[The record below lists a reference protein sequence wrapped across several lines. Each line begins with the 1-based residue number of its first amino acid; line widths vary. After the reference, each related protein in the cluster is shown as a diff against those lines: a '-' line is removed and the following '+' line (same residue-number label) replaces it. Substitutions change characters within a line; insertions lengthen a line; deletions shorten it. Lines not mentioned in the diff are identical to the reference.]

1 MAINWLSKLRDV
13 ATAAS
18 EVLQE
23 VARQADETQ
32 RLREDVRRVQE
43 DAERANLARRAAQF
57 TGRSAAPAAFGQQSN
72 AAPRPAQSDEL
83 RNSMKGDPSA
93 RLSDILRQRTE
104 MAEKLKKVE
113 DAANA
118 EIKRRVEGRQGSDY
132 HKAYTAAA
140 DQFWAPVTRLRQER
154 QQREQVWDRE
164 EAALL
169 KSLPASAGLQ
179 TLIDIILK
187 PEGGFRLVNYVP
199 TEIKQAL
206 RARSPEERGELFDLI
221 DLAQKTLNWDDA
233 PIKLL
238 THGSHLASV
247 SRIGL
252 GAELV
257 RAELLQ
263 AGFEMNP
270 ERATS
275 TLSMLANE
283 KTALRLKGWATDRF
297 TAKQNIHAIRDME
310 RAVKKGLFDLPEA
323 ARQDA
328 GRIIELMGEN
338 RYGAYGGKGPE
349 RTDIAVIKSLR
360 LLAGTGQQEN
370 FYQRVKDYPPAQY
383 PSIELHM
390 PTADKAAF
398 WDDVLVE
405 FGVMYEDFN
414 RARKGAREANWLF
427 DRRLFDEKFGPHD
440 GKGVFSFGWWAR
452 NTKGEE
458 GFDKDNNSHTG
469 RVFAR
474 ETEFGS
480 SVLMTPADTAELR
493 TQANTVAKDWPYLH
507 SGAGV
512 PFIKLFELGGND
524 PNGALISHVATAADG
539 PPTATWLKETDKALN
554 AAGSES
560 ALEAF
565 RSWIASLFVTTAPE
579 VDGQLVNDL
588 KRYSNA
594 FSQYGARYWPAEL
607 PATGTE
613 AYRLAVRQS
622 ALKVLLAP
630 GFAFRAPPS
639 DAKTWSDKTYL
650 LYSAPSENNLAV
662 IRGIALALSRY
673 PSGQATPLLE
683 DMAARMICRD
693 DRGRQYIRGDKGFA
707 ACVWSLGEIG
717 TREAAGALGRLRR
730 KTPDKKALAAIN
742 RALAKVGDELGMPVD
757 EMQELAMSD
766 WDIGD
771 DGIRVVQLGELMA
784 ELRVTSSK
792 KAELRTID
800 AKGKSSR
807 GISKAFKALEG
818 GAEIAAELEE
828 AVKDIAEIL
837 PEARRRLER
846 SWREARSWSF
856 TGWQDRIMG
865 NGLLRMLAERLIWRF
880 VGPEGASFVAIPSH
894 GALLDHNAAPCP
906 QPDDA
911 WTVHLWHPLDSD
923 AETVE
928 AWRTHLIGRRIRQ
941 PIVQAWRPIY
951 VLTAAELNTRTYSN
965 RFAAHVLEQA
975 PAMAL
980 LKSRGWQAFNRTMQG
995 NSVEH
1000 ERVRVILPH
1009 YKVAAEYWVSGVGTR
1024 IQDGKAAE
1032 AGGELFAFIA
1042 TDRVAFYA
1050 LDAKCVQPEGDPIP
1064 VNAVPAR
1071 AFTEILYDIDTI
1083 VGRTS
1088 IGNDRHWQDGGAN
1101 ARHPVSENAQFV
1113 GYRDRYSSGKSS
1125 EMANTRRAVIKSLLP
1140 SMAIAEQCSIG
1151 DEYLIVDGKLNSY
1164 KIHFGSGNIRIMPN
1178 DQYLCIVPKR
1188 EVSERVSYVP
1198 FEGDEILSV
1207 ILSKA
1212 MMLVDDDKIE
1222 DASILHQ
1229 LRRIKA
1235 A

>member
-1 MAINWLSKLRDV
+1 MAIDWLGKLRSM
-13 ATAAS
+13 AQTAS
-18 EVLQE
+18 GVLQDA
-23 VARQADETQ
+23 ARQAEGRDRDET
-32 RLREDVRRVQE
+32 RRNQ
-43 DAERANLARRAAQF
+43 DAADQANLARRAAQL
-57 TGRSAAPAAFGQQSN
+57 TGRSAVAGAFGQQSN
-72 AAPRPAQSDEL
+72 SARRPDQADSV
-83 RNSMKGDPSA
+83 RPSAIGDPSA
-93 RLSDILRQRTE
+93 RLSAILQERSA
-104 MAEKLKKVE
+104 MAERLKKVE

-118 EIKRRVEGRQGSDY
+118 EIKRRVDGRQGSDY

-140 DQFWAPVTRLRQER
+140 NEFWAPVTRLRHEKQER
-154 QQREQVWDRE
+154 DRVCDRE

-169 KSLPASAGLQ
+169 KTLPPSSGLQ
-179 TLIDIILK
+179 ALADLILM
-187 PEGGFRLVNYVP
+187 PEGGFRFGSYLTAEY
-199 TEIKQAL
+199 KQSL
-206 RARSPEERGELFDLI
+206 RALSPERRGELFDVI
-221 DLAQKTLNWDDA
+221 DLAQRTLNWGDA
-233 PIKLL
+233 PIKCV
-238 THGSHLASV
+238 THMLPIWSV
-247 SRIGL
+247 SRIGV

-263 AGFEMNP
+263 GGFEMTP
-270 ERATS
+270 ERAILA
-275 TLSMLANE
+275 LSMLANE
-283 KTALRLKGWATDRF
+283 KTALRIKRWATDKY
-297 TAKQNIHAIRDME
+297 TAKQNLHAIRDIE
-310 RAVKKGLFDLPEA
+310 RAVKKGLFDLPDT
-323 ARQDA
+323 AREDA
-328 GRIIELMGEN
+328 GRIVELMGEDRYN
-338 RYGAYGGKGPE
+338 RGGRGGPE
-349 RTDIAVIKSLR
+349 RTDVPVIKTLR
-360 LLAGTGQQEN
+360 VLAGTGQQQN
-370 FYQRVKDYPPAQY
+370 FYQRVKDYPATQFPNLQL
-383 PSIELHM
+383 IM
-390 PTADKAAF
+390 PTPEKATF

-405 FGVMYEDFN
+405 FGMMHDDFM
-414 RARKGAREANWLF
+414 RARSGIREANWLF

-440 GKGVFSFGWWAR
+440 GKGVFSFGWWTR
-452 NTKGEE
+452 DTKGEE
-458 GFDKDNNSHTG
+458 GFDKDYNSYASK
-469 RVFAR
+469 VFAGQS
-474 ETEFGS
+474 EFADKA
-480 SVLMTPADTAELR
+480 VMTPAYTAELR
-493 TQANTVAKDWPYLH
+493 EQAKTVAKDWPYLH
-507 SGAGV
+507 SGPGV
-512 PFIKLFELGGND
+512 PFIKLFELDGND
-524 PNGALISHVATAADG
+524 PQGALISHLATAADG

-560 ALEAF
+560 ALDAF
-565 RSWIASLFVTTAPE
+565 KSWAASLFVFTMPE
-579 VDGQLVNDL
+579 VDEQLFSDL
-588 KRYSNA
+588 SRYSSA
-594 FSQYGARYWPAEL
+594 FSQHGVRYWPAEL
-607 PATGTE
+607 PAEGTE

-630 GFAFRAPPS
+630 GYAFRAAPGNTARWKS
-639 DAKTWSDKTYL
+639 SSYQI
-650 LYSAPSENNLAV
+650 YSSPSENNLAV

-673 PSGQATPLLE
+673 PSAQATPLLE
-683 DMAARMICRD
+683 EMAAKMIVRD
-693 DRGRQYIRGDKGFA
+693 DRGRQYIRADKGFA
-707 ACVWSLGEIG
+707 TCIWSLGETG
-717 TREAAGALGRLRR
+717 TREAAEALGRLRR
-730 KTPDKKALAAIN
+730 KTADKKAIAAIN
-742 RALAKVGDELGMPVD
+742 RALAKAGDELGLPVD
-757 EMQELAMSD
+757 EMQELAMAD
-766 WDIGD
+766 WGIGD
-771 DGIRVVQLGELMA
+771 DGVRIEQLGELMA

-818 GAEIAAELEE
+818 GTEIAAELEE

-846 SWREARSWSF
+846 SWREARSW
-856 TGWQDRIMG
+856 TYAGWQDRIMG

-880 VGPEGASFVAIPSH
+880 EGPDGTSFVAIPNR

-906 QPDDA
+906 QPDDG

-923 AETVE
+923 SKTVE

-941 PIVQAWRPIY
+941 PIIQAWRPIY
-951 VLTAAELNTRTYSN
+951 VLTEAELNTRTYSN

-975 PAMAL
+975 PAMAM

-995 NSVEH
+995 NSAEH

-1009 YKVAAEYWVSGVGTR
+1009 YKVATEYWVSGVGTR

-1032 AGGELFAFIA
+1032 AGGELYAFIA
-1042 TDRVAFYA
+1042 TDRVTFYA
-1050 LDAKCVQPEGDPIP
+1050 LDAKGQKPEGEPIP

-1101 ARHPVSENAQFV
+1101 ARHPVSENVQFV

-1125 EMANTRRAVIKSLLP
+1125 ELANARRAVIKSLLP

-1151 DEYLIVDGKLNSY
+1151 DDHLIVDGKLNSY
-1164 KIHFGSGNIRIMPN
+1164 KIHFGSSNIRIMPN

-1188 EVSERVSYVP
+1188 EASERVSYVP

-1212 MMLVDDDKIE
+1212 IMLVDDDKIE